1 MVYFATFKPSSFH
14 HLALN
19 IFLVRILKI
28 KMKEIRRMSGNRRRK
43 LKENVTG

>member
-1 MVYFATFKPSSFH
+1 MVYFTIFKLSSFH

-19 IFLVRILKI
+19 IFLGRILKI
-28 KMKEIRRMSGNRRRK
+28 KMKGIRRICGKRRK